1 MVPDGGTGR
10 LPPPPA
16 PIADSVFKQHAK
28 PMVSELGHV
37 NHGIEMAPS
46 ERVGGTPAARGERS
60 PALNG
65 PVARAYGEV
74 SSARDT
80 IDSER
85 EDSYSTPPT
94 VRPRR
99 SPPGSAPSEEAAALL
114 LNFSAVHEPLPP
126 PALKEEAL
134 YPHTPPHDSPATL
147 PREPPPPSLV
157 PSSPVGLPTPA
168 APSPETSTSTT
179 ATKPKRKRKT
189 SSNNAVAGPSRH
201 SSTEPGATPAHHM
214 GEDNARI
221 RCICGIEDDDG
232 FTVQC
237 EGCYAWQHAKCFGYP
252 NGDNLPEVYYC
263 EKCDPRPF
271 DAGAA
276 RELQLRTRGRIV
288 PQGEPAE
295 PNKKRPKAKRPRVES
310 GSSKPEA
317 AGEATD
323 DSRDPMAPPAKPRR
337 KPNPT
342 KPRSKD
348 FAQPGRDGDED
359 DYFRVQPW
367 ELEYTPLKEN
377 LVRGIL
383 ASRAIAKLRQEWVD
397 GDEEPRLSK
406 PSYHESGLPSPTETG
421 DMRQSPDIGVDG
433 ADFNVLAPPLPPVY
447 LIGADLES
455 LAAQTYLRPVDDPG
469 SASCY
474 LPLKY
479 IEPSQNIYAR
489 PTIYGVF
496 VADGLS
502 AGSFLGE
509 YRCEV
514 LDAVT
519 YRKDPINQ
527 YSALGIPKPYVHS
540 VGPPVNLML
549 DARSYGNEMRFVRS
563 GCHPNAVIR
572 PVFFKTSDT
581 PTQKLHFGI
590 FAARE
595 LSKNEEIVLGWEW
608 DDQHVVH
615 TLRAVI
621 DSTLTKSANKPP
633 VNIDSETVTLL
644 TTKFDAILTNIF
656 STFQSCACT
665 VNTDCAF
672 AQMRRQV
679 MGQTFH
685 GVSGARARKRID
697 LGELVG
703 AVRGW
708 RKREIEEMDAYAKAK
723 RFRNAG
729 EWELW
734 RAGPTK
740 TIDDDDD
747 ADTKERSRPSSE
759 RAPSNAPEDEAP
771 ADEEQAGDDDVELMD
786 VEPEASAEDSTA
798 TMICETVKQPG
809 SPVIPAEADALPAL
823 TDGTMDVDEVAKTEP
838 HEEDVKP
845 ATAPEPI
852 GPALPAGT
860 MTATEV
866 LSKET
871 KEDVDMGEAPR
882 TPDEPQPSALPP
894 PSSAL
899 SSIPPDRHARQ
910 ERHEEG
916 EEEIDDGYVSNATTA
931 TMALSDGET
940 SSPNKPAP
948 SNRRRVLS
956 PVTVQRKNKSKKASG
971 SSERRASKAIP
982 RRKIIRSSDGEGSDD
997 DRATPKPATKVRRSP
1012 QKPKSSKS
1020 AKRPKASKTTGSES
1034 DDEDDTPARKPSRKP
1049 VGDRGRRNKVV
1060 KDSEDEDHS
1069 PKSVTVKTESAE
1081 PSHKA
1086 SPPPSVPAMVKETWL
1101 PSKPPREAKQVS
1113 LEPLK
1118 QPSPIAKEPTP
1129 EPKEPTPE
1137 PEEPAPKESTPA
1149 PSERPAAPKEASSPP
1164 KEPKEDA
1171 PTAPPKKVSLKD
1183 YLASHKIRKN
1193 LKSPE
1198 PKDDEETAVKE
1209 EPMEEKAA
1217 DTVLPTE
1224 ALPTQPARLN
1234 FLEHLPSARSTNS
1247 TPVGTPFTP
1256 GGASAAG
1263 DVGRTSAFV
1272 PRSEASR
1279 PDYFNTQPA
1288 AGVHLANTPAFVP
1301 RPSPNFVPRGSVD
1314 ESSREPL
1321 PPPLAFQPRQPDN
1334 EYPQMSPVRQPLPL
1348 QTPPGKFQSLPD
1360 IPPALPVRDGPP
1372 HHGPRA
1378 PPTGPRHAPT
1388 GPRGAWGGSSTHGTG
1403 TGANAGGGP
1412 ASPVNSMRGGFGGPR
1427 PYPPRGGGF
1436 DRGYGFRVRG
1446 HPRGRGGRM

>member
-16 PIADSVFKQHAK
+16 PVADSVFKQHARSMA
-28 PMVSELGHV
+28 PELGHASR
-37 NHGIEMAPS
+37 GTEMAPL
-46 ERVGGTPAARGERS
+46 ERVGGTSATRGEPPS
-60 PALNG
+60 ATNG
-65 PVARAYGEV
+65 SLARAYGDV

-94 VRPRR
+94 ARPRR

-126 PALKEEAL
+126 PTLKEEPL

-147 PREPPPPSLV
+147 PRDPPPPSIV

-168 APSPETSTSTT
+168 APSPEASTSTAAT
-179 ATKPKRKRKT
+179 TKPRRKRKS

-276 RELQLRTRGRIV
+276 RDLQLRTRGRIV

-323 DSRDPMAPPAKPRR
+323 DSRDPMAPPAKPKRR
-337 KPNPT
+337 PNPT

-348 FAQPGRDGDED
+348 SAQPGRDGDED

-383 ASRAIAKLRQEWVD
+383 TSRAIAKLRREWVD
-397 GDEEPRLSK
+397 VDEEPRVSK
-406 PSYHESGLPSPTETG
+406 PTYHESGLPSPTETG
-421 DMRQSPDIGVDG
+421 DMRLSPEVGMGG
-433 ADFNVLAPPLPPVY
+433 ADFSVLAPPLPPVY
-447 LIGADLES
+447 LTGSDLES
-455 LAAQTYLRPVDDPG
+455 LATQTYLRPVDDPT
-469 SASCY
+469 SATCY

-496 VADGLS
+496 VAEGLPV
-502 AGSFLGE
+502 GSFLGE

-514 LDAVT
+514 LDAAT

-572 PVFFKTSDT
+572 PVFFRASDRS
-581 PTQKLHFGI
+581 TQKLHFGI
-590 FAARE
+590 FSARE

-615 TLRAVI
+615 TLRSVI

-633 VNIDSETVTLL
+633 VTIDSETVTLL

-723 RFRNAG
+723 RFRDAG

-734 RAGPTK
+734 RAGPAK
-740 TIDDDDD
+740 TMDDDD
-747 ADTKERSRPSSE
+747 ADIKQRSHPSSE
-759 RAPSNAPEDEAP
+759 RAPSNAPEEEAPVDEEQASDDGMEPINVEPEAP
-771 ADEEQAGDDDVELMD
+771 ADE
-786 VEPEASAEDSTA
+786 SAA
-798 TMICETVKQPG
+798 TVISETVKDTV
-809 SPVIPAEADALPAL
+809 SPVISTEEVALPVP
-823 TDGTMDVDEVAKTEP
+823 TDDIMDVDELAATEP
-838 HEEDVKP
+838 NEEDAKHTIADELVKP
-845 ATAPEPI
+845 SIRAEPAT
-852 GPALPAGT
+852 T
-860 MTATEV
+860 VEV
-866 LSKET
+866 PLEEA
-871 KEDVDMGEAPR
+871 KEDVDMAEPPR
-882 TPDEPQPSALPP
+882 TPDDPHPPTLPP

-899 SSIPPDRHARQ
+899 SSLPPDKREH
-910 ERHEEG
+910 HEQG
-916 EEEIDDGYVSNATTA
+916 GEEIDDGYVSNATTA
-931 TMALSDGET
+931 TMVLGSDGET
-940 SSPNKPAP
+940 SSPTKPTP

-956 PVTVQRKNKSKKASG
+956 PVTVQRKDKPKKASA

-982 RRKIIRSSDGEGSDD
+982 RRKIIRSSDEDGSDD
-997 DRATPKPATKVRRSP
+997 EQATPKPPAKVRRSP
-1012 QKPKSSKS
+1012 QKPKSSKPT
-1020 AKRPKASKTTGSES
+1020 KRPKASKTTGNES
-1034 DDEDDTPARKPSRKP
+1034 DDEDDAPAHKVSRKLI
-1049 VGDRGRRNKVV
+1049 GERGRRNKVV

-1069 PKSVTVKTESAE
+1069 PQAVMVKTEVIE
-1081 PSHKA
+1081 PVRKP
-1086 SPPPSVPAMVKETWL
+1086 SPPPVMGKEAPARSKSPMEVKQASPELLKRALPAVKE
-1101 PSKPPREAKQVS
+1101 A
-1113 LEPLK
+1113 
-1118 QPSPIAKEPTP
+1118 TP
-1129 EPKEPTPE
+1129 EPTEPTPE
-1137 PEEPAPKESTPA
+1137 PEERAPKELTPSPSEAPPAPKEATP
-1149 PSERPAAPKEASSPP
+1149 P
-1164 KEPKEDA
+1164 PKEDA
-1171 PTAPPKKVSLKD
+1171 PAAPPKKVSLKD
-1183 YLASHKIRKN
+1183 YLASHKIRKKE
-1193 LKSPE
+1193 KSPE
-1198 PKDDEETAVKE
+1198 PKGAEESTVKDDPIEETA
-1209 EPMEEKAA
+1209 A
-1217 DTVLPTE
+1217 DA
-1224 ALPTQPARLN
+1224 ALPTPAPAPPIQPARLN
-1234 FLEHLPSARSTNS
+1234 FLEHLPSSRSTTS
-1247 TPVGTPFTP
+1247 TPIGTPFTP

-1263 DVGRTSAFV
+1263 DAGRTSAFA
-1272 PRSEASR
+1272 PRSETSR
-1279 PDYFNTQPA
+1279 ADYFNSQPVTA
-1288 AGVHLANTPAFVP
+1288 SNLANTPAFVP

-1314 ESSREPL
+1314 EPSREPV
-1321 PPPLAFQPRQPDN
+1321 PPPLAFQPRQPDT
-1334 EYPQMSPVRQPLPL
+1334 EYPQMSPVANRQPLPL

-1372 HHGPRA
+1372 HHGHRA
-1378 PPTGPRHAPT
+1378 APTGPRHPPT
-1388 GPRGAWGGSSTHGTG
+1388 GPRGAWGGGSTHRPGSGT
-1403 TGANAGGGP
+1403 NAGGGP
-1412 ASPVNSMRGGFGGPR
+1412 VSPVNSMRGGFSGPR
-1427 PYPPRGGGF
+1427 PYPPRGGF
-1436 DRGYGFRVRG
+1436 DRGYGFRGRG
-1446 HPRGRGGRM
+1446 PPRGRGGRM